1 MRSESS
7 VSPDTATSASSF
19 AFNSLC
25 NRKGVLYLQRGKETF
40 THSRRKWTHAL

>member
-7 VSPDTATSASSF
+7 VLLDTATSASSF

-25 NRKGVLYLQRGKETF
+25 SGDKQGTF
-40 THSRRKWTHAL
+40 IATKWKRNIYSF